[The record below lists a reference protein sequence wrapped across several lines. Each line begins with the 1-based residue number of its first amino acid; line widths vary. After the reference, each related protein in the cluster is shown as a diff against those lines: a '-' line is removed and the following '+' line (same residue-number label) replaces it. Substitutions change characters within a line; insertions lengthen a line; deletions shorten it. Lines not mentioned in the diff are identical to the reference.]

1 MSEPCEFGIRVE
13 RVAAGIAVQMMDEES
28 GTWIT
33 LAVADGERSVDQ
45 AMHGVASLCAASIKT
60 WMRPHGREGR

>member
-1 MSEPCEFGIRVE
+1 MAKLSEFGIRAE
-13 RVAAGIAVQMMDEES
+13 RVAAGIAVQIMDEES

-33 LAVADGERSVDQ
+33 VAVADSERSVDQ

-60 WMRPHGREGR
+60 WMRRHGREGR